1 MSETG
6 EPMPAKGL
14 IRRDDR
20 DDAGFWH
27 GRRVLLTGH
36 TGFKGAWLYL
46 WLRSLGAEVAG
57 YALEPAFEPSLWAI
71 VGDALIGAGG
81 RSIIGDIRDAD
92 RVRGVVADTQPQ
104 IVIHMAAQA
113 LVRESYRDPLAT
125 YATNVM
131 GTANL
136 LEACRG
142 TPGLEC
148 IVIVTS
154 DKVYENL
161 GIGRPFVEEDRLGGH
176 DPYSNSKACAELV
189 TGSFRD
195 SFFVDGPPIA
205 SVRAGNVIGGGD
217 WSPDRLIPDC
227 VRALQTGRPVT
238 LRYPDAVRPWQH
250 VLEPLSGYLAMAK
263 ALVETPTTAPRA
275 VNFGPDPAS
284 FCRVHEVVDAFSAR
298 FDGKPGWV
306 RDGAVHP
313 AEARALTLS
322 SNLAE
327 RSLEWWPIL
336 CMEESLS
343 WTADWYRAHAMGENM
358 LTASRAQIARYQERS
373 LGARTANSAPPPSP
387 PASPNTPVPPS
398 TVGPGRD
405 R

>member
-1 MSETG
+1 MSETRG
-6 EPMPAKGL
+6 PPPPGVT
-14 IRRDDR
+14 RPDDR
-20 DDAGFWH
+20 GDAGFWR
-27 GRRVLLTGH
+27 GRKVLLTGH

-46 WLRSLGAEVAG
+46 WLRSLGAEVTG
-57 YALEPAFEPSLWAI
+57 YALEPAFEPSLWSI
-71 VGDALIGAGG
+71 VGDAIVRDGLVGDAVIAAGG
-81 RSIIGDIRDAD
+81 RSIIGDIRDAG
-92 RVRGVVADTQPQ
+92 RVREVVADAQPQ

-142 TPGLEC
+142 ARDLAC
-148 IVIVTS
+148 VVIVTS
-154 DKVYENL
+154 DKVYENR
-161 GIGRPFVEEDRLGGH
+161 GAGRPFVEEDRLGGH

-189 TGSFRD
+189 TDSFRD
-195 SFFVDGPPIA
+195 SFFIDGPPIA

-238 LRYPDAVRPWQH
+238 LRYPDAIRPWQH
-250 VLEPLSGYLAMAK
+250 VLEPLSGYLAMAR
-263 ALVETPTTAPRA
+263 ALIETPKTAPRA

-284 FCRVHEVVDAFSAR
+284 FCTVHEVVDAFSAR
-298 FDGKPGWV
+298 FDGKPGWEH
-306 RDGAVHP
+306 DGAVHP

-322 SNLAE
+322 SRLAE
-327 RSLEWWPIL
+327 RSLEWRPMLSI
-336 CMEESLS
+336 EESLS

-358 LTASRAQIARYQERS
+358 LTVSQAQIAHYQERS
-373 LGARTANSAPPPSP
+373 HR
-387 PASPNTPVPPS
+387 
-398 TVGPGRD
+398 GRG